1 MRIALVVP
9 SPIKPSQKYFRIIE
23 VDPAS
28 IPFFNRAVL
37 SLGDMMVI
45 LTIDKTHATIDQDIT
60 DGEEPILAFT
70 AAVESQ
76 PASEEERYALNTLF
90 LDDEDWGAQAF

>member
-9 SPIKPSQKYFRIIE
+9 SPIEPSQKYFRILE
-23 VDPAS
+23 VDPAA

-37 SLGDMMVI
+37 SLEDTMVI
-45 LTIDKTHATIDQDIT
+45 LTVDKTKVTLDQDIT

-70 AAVESQ
+70 AALESQ
-76 PASEEERYALNTLF
+76 PASQEEKDALNTLF
-90 LDDEDWGAQAF
+90 FDDEVWGAQGF